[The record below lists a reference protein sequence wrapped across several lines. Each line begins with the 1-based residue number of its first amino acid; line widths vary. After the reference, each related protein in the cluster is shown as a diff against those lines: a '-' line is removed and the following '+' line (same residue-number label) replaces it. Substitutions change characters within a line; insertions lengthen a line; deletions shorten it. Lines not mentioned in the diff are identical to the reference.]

1 MVHDVRIYRHTKKQF
16 EGKRKKSLNVAKT
29 VSIGQTENNDSEPKK
44 QLKHAKYEN
53 RQKCRENG

>member
-1 MVHDVRIYRHTKKQF
+1 MFAYIDTQKNNLKANGKKVM
-16 EGKRKKSLNVAKT
+16 NVAKT

>member
-1 MVHDVRIYRHTKKQF
+1 MFAHTKKNNLKAN
-16 EGKRKKSLNVAKT
+16 GKKVMNVAKT

>member
-1 MVHDVRIYRHTKKQF
+1 MVHDVRTHKKNNLKAN
-16 EGKRKKSLNVAKT
+16 GKKVMNVAKT